1 MSERVSI
8 SVCQRRLFWLWAIL
22 GLLVAGV
29 VLMQTSPAGA
39 YHLHA
44 SDVWDWFL
52 AAVTP
57 TFSLLLA
64 SVIAQ
69 ARSTEPDSTVDKFYY
84 RLAFGSS
91 AAYLVLLLSL
101 LMIYAQSSSPVEE
114 LRSMAKVV
122 TLLYGIVAA
131 ALGVF
136 FVSKQAA
143 ETPTP

>member
-1 MSERVSI
+1 MSERVSV
-8 SVCQRRLFWLWAIL
+8 SVCQQRLFWLWAIG
-22 GLLVAGV
+22 GLIVAGV
-29 VLMQTSPAGA
+29 VLVQTSPGMA
-39 YHLHA
+39 YHLSA

-57 TFSLLLA
+57 IFSLLLA
-64 SVIAQ
+64 SVVAQ
-69 ARSTEPDSTVDKFYY
+69 ARSSEPDSTVDRFYY

-91 AAYLVLLLSL
+91 AVYLVLLLSL
-101 LMIYAQSSSPVEE
+101 LIIHGQSTTPVKD

-136 FVSKQAA
+136 FVSKQAGD
-143 ETPTP
+143 TPTS

>member
-22 GLLVAGV
+22 GLLVAAV

-101 LMIYAQSSSPVEE
+101 LMIYAQSNSPVEE

-136 FVSKQAA
+136 FVSKQAGD
-143 ETPTP
+143 TPTP